1 MYRTFRNTFR
11 IGERNQRILWSI
23 LIAAVGAIGPS
34 TAFCTA
40 EERQNLGWNHWRGP
54 DQNGSSRETDLPDSL
69 SGDEGNPLWTYPI
82 SGGGTPV
89 VADERLYVFG
99 YKGEGTALRE
109 ILLCLDA
116 RSGET
121 LWEKQFSDFLSD
133 IVYDRYAIGAPVI
146 DPETGNVYLL
156 TSPGLLVAFT
166 RDGEQLWERSMMEEF
181 GRLTFPNGRTG
192 SPSVEGDLVII
203 HAITANWGAHGPARD
218 RFYAFDKRRGDL
230 IWTSQPGVA
239 PKDSSFSP
247 VIFGWSAGKRVLFS
261 GTGCGNIVC
270 VDVHTGK
277 PLWRYQMS
285 WGGVNSAVVIDR
297 SNRLIA
303 IHGKENLD
311 STTIGRMIA
320 LKIPETLAT
329 GGKSPAVLGAEEELW
344 RNELESFT
352 SSPVIQ
358 GNRLFQT
365 IRTGELCSVDLDSGR
380 VLWSLKLSQDQ
391 LHASPVWGDGKLYL
405 PMLDG
410 RFYVIRP
417 NDAEAEILSEVQ
429 LEGSCIGAPAIYGGR
444 IFVLTKKKLY
454 CFGAVAPPESL
465 PMRTAPAR
473 VVSTEGQIHVVP
485 SEFAT
490 QAGQRVTLRTVK
502 IDQGSHLSN
511 VEEKMIWTGLDPA
524 VARMDEWGTLVT
536 SDRFAWSTMRLMGNS
551 TNVRGHTRGRILPSP
566 PFKEGFESYPLSSTA
581 PGGYSFAYPPPPWLG
596 ARVRWQILERDG
608 DQVLANTLNR
618 LLFQRSTTFIGLPE
632 MSGYTLQADL
642 LSEGNRRVL
651 SNVGLINQRY
661 NFSLIGNWQIL
672 EVVSNHDRVKSSVPF
687 SWRADTWYRMKTRV
701 DVTVDGSGVA
711 RAKVWQR
718 DAPEPE
724 AWTIEVRI
732 AKVHR
737 MGAPGLYAFSPQSLK
752 RVYIDNI
759 TLTQNRPESDG

>member
-11 IGERNQRILWSI
+11 IGERNQRILWSF
-23 LIAAVGAIGPS
+23 LIAAVGAIGPP

-99 YKGEGTALRE
+99 YKGEGSALRE

-146 DPETGNVYLL
+146 DLETGNVYLL

-230 IWTSQPGVA
+230 VWTSQPGVA

-247 VIFGWSAGKRVLFS
+247 VIFGWSAGKRVLLS

-285 WGGVNSAVVIDR
+285 WGGVNSAVVTDGA
-297 SNRLIA
+297 NRLVA

-311 STTIGRMIA
+311 STSIGRMIA
-320 LKIPETLAT
+320 LRIPETIAT
-329 GGKSPAVLGAEEELW
+329 DGKSPAVLGAKDELW
-344 RNELESFT
+344 RNDLEAFT

-358 GNRLFQT
+358 GNRVFQT
-365 IRTGELCSVDLDSGR
+365 VRTGELCSVDLDTGR

-391 LHASPVWGDGKLYL
+391 LHASPVWGDGKLYV

-410 RFYVIRP
+410 RLFVIRP
-417 NDAEAEILSEVQ
+417 KEDGAEILSEVQ
-429 LEGSCIGAPAIYGGR
+429 LEGACTGAPAIYGGR

-454 CFGAVAPPESL
+454 CFGTIAPPGPL
-465 PMRTAPAR
+465 PMRPAAAS
-473 VVSTEGQIHVVP
+473 VVSTEEQIHIVP

-490 QAGQRVTLRTVK
+490 QAGREVALRAVT
-502 IDQGSHLSN
+502 IDDRSRL
-511 VEEKMIWTGLDPA
+511 VAAVEKMTWTGHDPA
-524 VARMDEWGTLVT
+524 VTTIDESDTLVT
-536 SDRFAWSTMRLMGNS
+536 SDGFAWTTMRLVGSGTSGRGN
-551 TNVRGHTRGRILPSP
+551 TRGRILPSP
-566 PFKEGFESYPLSSTA
+566 PFKEDFESYPLSSTA
-581 PGGYSFAYPPPPWLG
+581 PGGYSFAYPPRPWLG

-608 DQVLANTLNR
+608 NQVLANTLDR

-642 LSEGNRRVL
+642 MSEGNRRVL

-672 EVVSNHDRVKSSVPF
+672 EVVSNHDRIKSSVPF
-687 SWRADTWYRMKTRV
+687 SWRADTWYRMKTR
-701 DVTVDGSGVA
+701 VDGSGVA

-724 AWTIEVRI
+724 AWTIEIRI

>member
-11 IGERNQRILWSI
+11 IGERNQRILWSF
-23 LIAAVGAIGPS
+23 LIAAVGAIGPP

-99 YKGEGTALRE
+99 YKGEGSALRE

-146 DPETGNVYLL
+146 DLETGNVYLL

-230 IWTSQPGVA
+230 VWTSQPGVA

-247 VIFGWSAGKRVLFS
+247 VIFGWSAGKRVLLS

-285 WGGVNSAVVIDR
+285 WGGVNSAVVTDGA
-297 SNRLIA
+297 NRLVA

-311 STTIGRMIA
+311 STSIGRMIA
-320 LKIPETLAT
+320 LRIPETIAT
-329 GGKSPAVLGAEEELW
+329 DGKSPAVLGAKDELW
-344 RNELESFT
+344 RNDLEAFT

-358 GNRLFQT
+358 GNRVFQT
-365 IRTGELCSVDLDSGR
+365 VRTGELCSVDLDTGR

-391 LHASPVWGDGKLYL
+391 LHASPVWGDGKLYV

-410 RFYVIRP
+410 RLFVIRP
-417 NDAEAEILSEVQ
+417 KEDGAEILSEVQ
-429 LEGSCIGAPAIYGGR
+429 LEGACTGAPAIYGGR

-454 CFGAVAPPESL
+454 CFGTIAPPGPL
-465 PMRTAPAR
+465 PMRPAAAS
-473 VVSTEGQIHVVP
+473 VVSTEEQIHIVP

-490 QAGQRVTLRTVK
+490 QAGREVALRAVT
-502 IDQGSHLSN
+502 IDDRSRL
-511 VEEKMIWTGLDPA
+511 VAAVEKMTWTGHDPA
-524 VARMDEWGTLVT
+524 VTTIDESDTLVT
-536 SDRFAWSTMRLMGNS
+536 SDGFAWTTMRLVGSGTSGRGN
-551 TNVRGHTRGRILPSP
+551 TRGRILPSP
-566 PFKEGFESYPLSSTA
+566 PFKEDFESYPLSSTA
-581 PGGYSFAYPPPPWLG
+581 PGGYSFAYPPRPWLG

-608 DQVLANTLNR
+608 NQVLANTLDR

-642 LSEGNRRVL
+642 MSEGNRRVL

-672 EVVSNHDRVKSSVPF
+672 EVVSNHDRIKSSVPF

-724 AWTIEVRI
+724 AWTIEIRI